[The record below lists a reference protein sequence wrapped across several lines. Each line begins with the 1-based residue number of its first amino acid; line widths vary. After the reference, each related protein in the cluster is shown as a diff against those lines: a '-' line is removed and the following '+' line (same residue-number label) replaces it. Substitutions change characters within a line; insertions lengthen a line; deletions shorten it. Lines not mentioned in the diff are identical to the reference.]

1 MNEYLN
7 DILLILSVIA
17 APIILGV
24 LLYYGMTI
32 SERRNHDDSEKRRT
46 ESGPAKARPAPRD
59 RRAKEPP
66 NERSARPLEVPK
78 QRTGTNG

>member
-1 MNEYLN
+1 MNDYLN

-32 SERRNHDDSEKRRT
+32 AEHRNHDDVGKRRA
-46 ESGPAKARPAPRD
+46 ESGPAKAPPAPRD
-59 RRAKEPP
+59 GRAKEKP
-66 NERSARPLEVPK
+66 NKLSARTLEVPK
-78 QRTGTNG
+78 QRTGTSG

>member
-7 DILLILSVIA
+7 DILLTLSVIA

-32 SERRNHDDSEKRRT
+32 SERRNHEDGGKRGTEAGPGKRRSAPNEKR
-46 ESGPAKARPAPRD
+46 AKDSANERPA
-59 RRAKEPP
+59 
-66 NERSARPLEVPK
+66 RSLEVPK
-78 QRTGTNG
+78 QRTGTSG

>member
-17 APIILGV
+17 SPIILGV

-32 SERRNHDDSEKRRT
+32 SKRRNHDDVGKKRT
-46 ESGPAKARPAPRD
+46 EAGPGRARPVPRE
-59 RRAKEPP
+59 RRAKGGPDEQ
-66 NERSARPLEVPK
+66 SARPLEVPK
-78 QRTGTNG
+78 QRTGTSG

>member
-1 MNEYLN
+1 MNEYLS

-32 SERRNHDDSEKRRT
+32 SERRHHDDAGKKRA
-46 ESGPAKARPAPRD
+46 ESGPAMARPAPRE
-59 RRAKEPP
+59 RRLKENP
-66 NERSARPLEVPK
+66 NERSARPIEVTK
-78 QRTGTNG
+78 QRTGTSG